1 MKFVCRSC
9 ETFMTYSEQ
18 EKISDGSLGITFT
31 CPQCGHRFSM
41 VTNPGETQMVYALG
55 VKVGGREAP
64 AEPLEMTR
72 QSLVSDSEPRA
83 TTSRTEEVRR
93 QADPPTG
100 VMPREDRSPER
111 PSHESRSEGGCPFP
125 QMLSQEQ
132 AKKPPAEPR
141 PSVAWT
147 TDAELRLERI
157 PLFIRPLVQQEIERV
172 ARQRGVALITEE
184 LLQEVREQMSPK

>member
-9 ETFMTYSEQ
+9 ETFMAYTEQ
-18 EKISDGSLGITFT
+18 EKISDGSLGVTFT

-72 QSLVSDSEPRA
+72 QSLQSSDA
-83 TTSRTEEVRR
+83 SRLS
-93 QADPPTG
+93 PPT
-100 VMPREDRSPER
+100 SPAQ
-111 PSHESRSEGGCPFP
+111 SGGCPFP
-125 QMLSQEQ
+125 AML
-132 AKKPPAEPR
+132 AADPVKKPSVEPR
-141 PSVAWT
+141 APLAWT

-157 PLFIRPLVQQEIERV
+157 PLFIRPLVQQEIERI
-172 ARQRGVALITEE
+172 ARQRGVTLVTED
-184 LLQEVREQMSPK
+184 LLQEVREQMQPK